1 MRIYDL
7 YDIPSDAM
15 QSVGGKAKGLYELSK
30 CGLSIA
36 KGFVAVDI
44 DSEVALQAVLDHYE
58 SSGMETVAR
67 TFQRFF
73 RGRRSIF
80 ERRTVYNR
88 TWSAGKS
95 AGKARH
101 NQVP

>member
-7 YDIPSDAM
+7 YNIPSDAM

-44 DSEVALQAVLDHYE
+44 DSEVALQAVLDRYE
-58 SSGMETVAR
+58 SSGMETVAV
-67 TFQRFF
+67 
-73 RGRRSIF
+73 RSSASS
-80 ERRTVYNR
+80 EDGEVYS
-88 TWSAGKS
+88 SAGQYITVLGAQES